1 MTALPVIH
9 AGKIDDRPKEFRW
22 LVEDLWID
30 EGVGIIGGQPKCCKS
45 FLALDMAVAVASGRP
60 CLRKYSVARS
70 GRVLLFCA
78 EDALDI
84 VKRRLTGICSAT
96 GCNLN
101 DIDIQVITTPVLRL
115 DDEKHR
121 NALTET
127 VKSLRPKLLVL
138 DPFIRM
144 HRIDE
149 NNSGEVAAILAYLR
163 VLNRTFK
170 VAVALVHH
178 ASKRTNI
185 RAGQAL
191 RGSSEFHAWGDSN
204 LYLQRGRTDALQL
217 TVEHRSESSKS
228 GIAIELHEEGL
239 SLALRQTNAAFEE
252 PPIASN
258 EDRIY
263 SVIDQADSPLSLEE
277 IRAASRIRRNT
288 VCDIVNN
295 LIAQGKILKSTGG
308 YQATCQ

>member
-1 MTALPVIH
+1 MISLPVIH
-9 AGKIDDRPKEFRW
+9 AAKIDDRPKERRW

-45 FLALDMAVAVASGRP
+45 FLALDMAVAVASGKP
-60 CLRKYSVARS
+60 CLRGYAVARR
-70 GRVLLFCA
+70 GRVLLYCA

-84 VKRRLTGICSAT
+84 VKKRLTGICNAS
-96 GCNLN
+96 GCDLN
-101 DIDIQVITTPVLRL
+101 EIDIQVITAPVLRL
-115 DDEKHR
+115 DKDDHR
-121 NALTET
+121 GALTET
-127 VKSLRPKLLVL
+127 VQRLQPKLLVL

-178 ASKRTNI
+178 ASKRSNI

-204 LYLQRGRTDALQL
+204 LYLQRGRDDALRL
-217 TVEHRSESSKS
+217 TVEHRSETSRS
-228 GIAIELHEEGL
+228 GVALELHEQED
-239 SLALRQTNAAFEE
+239 SLALRQVLDVSSDCRE
-252 PPIASN
+252 PTSN
-258 EDRIY
+258 EDKVY
-263 SVIDQADSPLSLEE
+263 EVIRQKNAALSLEQ
-277 IRAASRIRRNT
+277 IRAASHIRRNT
-288 VCDIVNN
+288 VCDIIKTLVQ
-295 LIAQGKILKSTGG
+295 QGKVIKSSHG
-308 YQATCQ
+308 YQAT